1 MSFCID
7 HLNRY
12 VSDVDKFIT
21 LQFYLKDPDGF
32 EVDFIQWTDKEG
44 FYDNLKMKNR
54 HYNMTY

>member
-32 EVDFIQWTDKEG
+32 EVDFIQ
-44 FYDNLKMKNR
+44 
-54 HYNMTY
+54 